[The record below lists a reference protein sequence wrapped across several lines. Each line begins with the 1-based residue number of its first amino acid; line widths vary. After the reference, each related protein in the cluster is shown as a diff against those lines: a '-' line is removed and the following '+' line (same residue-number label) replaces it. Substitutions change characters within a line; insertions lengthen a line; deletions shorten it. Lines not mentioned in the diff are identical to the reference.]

1 MRMRNRRRGALV
13 ARVIMVVALTAAAC
27 GSEAPVSDVA
37 SAPPVTA
44 TASDATG
51 RAEALT
57 DRLIGQLG
65 SDTAATDAVLVA
77 MEVGYD
83 HAQLLAAIDANALQ
97 PDGRIAGVDPAGPE
111 LGVVELA
118 AGAAAAATA
127 GEGDLVLVSFQSGGE
142 RTPVAELRAGVA
154 NLAEVLGSGDDSAVQ
169 RPPTHYVLLLLV
181 QGFPFEIVMQAIVL
195 GPDAP
200 LTTGCRR
207 SEDGVPVL
215 RIGGVNHCADG
226 TVSTLGDEPAEP
238 TSAGDDDTNSS
249 TQAEP
254 AVEEPAT
261 GETIVYRFVMD
272 AATELDPETTLAANE
287 FEIEA
292 SSDAVVRADGRI
304 ATNSVITFEADD
316 FNDAGSCEANV
327 AVTYQ
332 LSSPISIDVD
342 GRFSGTIDNEF
353 IGTGDCFV
361 DGRWVIFAGPVS
373 ISGQLAPNGASQ
385 VVVDFPESDNE
396 NVAFVQVDLIPEG

>member
-65 SDTAATDAVLVA
+65 SDTAATDAVLLA

-83 HAQLLAAIDANALQ
+83 HAQLLAAIDGNALQ

-118 AGAAAAATA
+118 AGAAAAAPVS
-127 GEGDLVLVSFQSGGE
+127 EGDLVLVSFQSGGE

-200 LTTGCRR
+200 A
-207 SEDGVPVL
+207 DHGVPPLGRRRPGAADRWGEPL
-215 RIGGVNHCADG
+215 RRWHRLDARRRAGRPLVCGRGRHELVDTSGAGGRGAGDRRDDRVPLRDG
-226 TVSTLGDEPAEP
+226 RSNRARPRDHTCSQRIRDRGVERRGRARRRPDRHQLGDHVR
-238 TSAGDDDTNSS
+238 SR
-249 TQAEP
+249 
-254 AVEEPAT
+254 
-261 GETIVYRFVMD
+261 RFQRRRLV
-272 AATELDPETTLAANE
+272 
-287 FEIEA
+287 
-292 SSDAVVRADGRI
+292 
-304 ATNSVITFEADD
+304 
-316 FNDAGSCEANV
+316 
-327 AVTYQ
+327 
-332 LSSPISIDVD
+332 
-342 GRFSGTIDNEF
+342 
-353 IGTGDCFV
+353 
-361 DGRWVIFAGPVS
+361 
-373 ISGQLAPNGASQ
+373 
-385 VVVDFPESDNE
+385 
-396 NVAFVQVDLIPEG
+396 